1 MEPECYKYACIKLSP
16 ACLRASV
23 WNAKMGAS
31 DCQVPSLHLDTFFTG
46 RLANASCVK
55 CSKLTPRSRN
65 NHTRIPRKGQCLCL
79 CPLGQGFRGRIKNNK
94 QIPQHPLA
102 RLEHL
107 GLQKDPGYHHS
118 LGLPKHPCSLPMSGL
133 NGIFPRTQAC
143 LLLGLALD
151 SASLHF
157 QNQNV
162 QDQDVARRHSVS
174 AVNIWAALCISLSS
188 RQFTENPL

>member
-1 MEPECYKYACIKLSP
+1 MIWVEPECYKYACIKLSP

-94 QIPQHPLA
+94 QIPQHPLTSHRHVWSISDCRKTLA
-102 RLEHL
+102 TTTVL
-107 GLQKDPGYHHS
+107 GYQSIHVPCPC
-118 LGLPKHPCSLPMSGL
+118 LG
-133 NGIFPRTQAC
+133 
-143 LLLGLALD
+143 
-151 SASLHF
+151 
-157 QNQNV
+157 
-162 QDQDVARRHSVS
+162 
-174 AVNIWAALCISLSS
+174 
-188 RQFTENPL
+188 